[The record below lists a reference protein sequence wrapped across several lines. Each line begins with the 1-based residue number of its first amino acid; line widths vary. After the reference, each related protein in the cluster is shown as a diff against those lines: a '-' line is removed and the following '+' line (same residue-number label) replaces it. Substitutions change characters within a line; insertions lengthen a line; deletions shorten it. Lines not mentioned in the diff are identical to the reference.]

1 TVQQLVN
8 DAGVSD
14 VDIVGI
20 ATDHCVRASAL
31 DARKLGLNVRVL
43 NNLVAAVSP
52 TTEASARE
60 EMNKAG
66 VVFD

>member
-1 TVQQLVN
+1 
-8 DAGVSD
+8 
-14 VDIVGI
+14 
-20 ATDHCVRASAL
+20 
-31 DARKLGLNVRVL
+31 LNVRVL